1 MDQTMHLGG
10 EAWFFRQ
17 RVAGITEHSVKYS
30 PYAAEPIHTSRS
42 LCICF
47 CRQTEPTDSS
57 HRPSQGAQGGMKSDE
72 RRKAIKRQR
81 EQLIQDLEA
90 VYLAAFDRLGELE
103 GEVGEVKAAQ
113 LTQMILNSKTAA
125 IEPLEKEIE
134 KPVITTPGEA

>member
-1 MDQTMHLGG
+1 MDQAMDLGC
-10 EAWFFRQ
+10 EVWFFRQ
-17 RVAGITEHSVKYS
+17 RVARITEYSVKYS

-42 LCICF
+42 LCIAVTGKLIP
-47 CRQTEPTDSS
+47 QTKPRSS
-57 HRPSQGAQGGMKSDE
+57 GGMKSDE
-72 RRKAIKRQR
+72 RRQAIKRQR

-90 VYLAAFDRLGELE
+90 VYMAAFDRLGELE

-113 LTQMILNSKTAA
+113 LTQKILNSKTAA

>member
-1 MDQTMHLGG
+1 
-10 EAWFFRQ
+10 
-17 RVAGITEHSVKYS
+17 
-30 PYAAEPIHTSRS
+30 
-42 LCICF
+42 
-47 CRQTEPTDSS
+47 
-57 HRPSQGAQGGMKSDE
+57 MKSDE
-72 RRKAIKRQR
+72 RRQAIKRQR

-90 VYLAAFDRLGELE
+90 VYMAAFDRLGDLEAVYMAAFDRLGELE